1 MSQSGVV
8 RWLRVAFDD
17 VVSAI
22 TSVVRPWIDLRA
34 VKTIQVDIVKAVASQ
49 KDDIANVIASVNKLG
64 DELNRMKA
72 RESEYETRIL
82 EIRAAIDFMKRDAGN

>member
-1 MSQSGVV
+1 V